1 MYMRCSSLPTTFLT
15 LLSCAFC
22 CLLQACYPYM
32 ERSAKVNAAAYLG
45 AALSGAV
52 LLASSTGEAVT
63 RSSAYL
69 PLPLAV
75 AISDGVAA
83 MALAVV
89 FAVGVPCLLS
99 LL

>member
-1 MYMRCSSLPTTFLT
+1 
-15 LLSCAFC
+15 
-22 CLLQACYPYM
+22 M

-69 PLPLAV
+69 PFPVAV
-75 AISDGVAA
+75 VISEGVAA
-83 MALAVV
+83 MALAVA
-89 FAVGVPCLLS
+89 FAVGVPFLLTFV
-99 LL
+99 